1 MGDYWAHWIPD
12 YLGPAGVRFSLV
24 DGWRTRSRSSGG
36 YDGVYGVQVH
46 HTASSKTPAQD
57 MAYQYVNAATRP
69 IGAMLLDRTG
79 LVHVGCAGATNTSG
93 AGAARWSSRGVIPK
107 DSGNRYLIAIE
118 AANNAMG
125 ERWPDPQC
133 EAYVR
138 LCAALVRGA
147 NAETPGPDLHAGD
160 VHAHYEY
167 APDRK
172 VDPRGPS
179 RWADGALELWDMDAF
194 RRDVAGLLTPP
205 PPPPPPPSPP
215 PGGDPGVLKAHGWYH
230 VNAGD
235 SPWRVAELVWGSG
248 LLHPAL
254 SARNSGTWHAGQLI
268 EIPDLPTIV
277 LTVAAGDSP
286 WAILARLFPGEDPRA
301 RLAAFEAFNGGAGRT
316 LHPGDVVSVPVFW
329 RPR

>member
-1 MGDYWAHWIPD
+1 MGAHWLHWIPD
-12 YLGPAGVRFSLV
+12 YLAAGEVRFSLV
-24 DGWRTRSRSSGG
+24 DGWKTRSRSSGG
-36 YDGVYGVQVH
+36 YDGVFGVQVH
-46 HTASSKTPAQD
+46 HTASSKSPAAD
-57 MAYQYVNAATRP
+57 MRYQYFDAATRP

-118 AANNAMG
+118 AANNALG

-138 LCAALVRGA
+138 LCAALLRGA
-147 NAETPGPDLHAGD
+147 NAETPGPPLTAGD

-179 RWADGALELWDMDAF
+179 RWASGQLELWNMDRF
-194 RRDVAGLLTPP
+194 RADVAARLAPAPP
-205 PPPPPPPSPP
+205 PPPPP
-215 PGGDPGVLKAHGWYH
+215 GGDQGVLKAHGWYY
-230 VNAGD
+230 VRSGD
-235 SPWRVAELVWGSG
+235 SPWRVAALVWGDG
-248 LLHPAL
+248 RLYTAL
-254 SARNSGTWHAGQLI
+254 TARNPGTWKPGQLI

-277 LTVAAGDSP
+277 LTVAKGDSP
-286 WAILARLFPGEDPRA
+286 WSILARLFPGDDPGV
-301 RLAAFEAFNGGAGRT
+301 RLPAFRAFNGGDGRV

-329 RPR
+329 RP